1 MSNIQTESRTVTHHR
16 FIVPCEQPWGGTPA
30 DLDLALHLAREK
42 AKELGVDTGYDDW
55 CSLHVEDDQ
64 LVLVVEEV
72 K

>member
-1 MSNIQTESRTVTHHR
+1 MSNIQTETRTVTQHR

-30 DLDLALHLAREK
+30 DLGLAIHVAKEK
-42 AKELGVDTGYDDW
+42 AKELGINTTYDDW

-64 LVLVVEEV
+64 LVLVLEEV